1 MISEVDLDFVDA
13 FEDFFGVGFDV
24 GADEEEVFAI
34 VGFVE
39 VEVLL
44 HVG

>member
-24 GADEEEVFAI
+24 GADEKEIFSI
-34 VGFVE
+34 IGFVE
-39 VEVLL
+39 KEILL
-44 HVG
+44 HIG